1 MAAPSEALV
10 RWDRRARG
18 PIVVAALAPLVAAV
32 VLPAGRIGLLLVV
45 DLAAWAVFVVDLAV
59 RLRLDR
65 RYLRSGVGLFDLFIV
80 VFTFPWY
87 VVPAVGNT
95 AFLAVFRLAR
105 LLRLAT
111 ATRLGERLRFLLDR
125 LGPMAIVLAGSSFV
139 SSIILLRAE
148 PPEAGF
154 RTLGDTLWWSIVTF
168 TTVGF
173 GDLVPTTPIGR
184 FAGVIM
190 MLVGLA
196 ALGTVA
202 GALASMFGGEE
213 VAEEQAEIALLRAE
227 VARLA
232 AAVERLAGE

>member
-10 RWDRRARG
+10 RWDRRMRG
-18 PIVVAALAPLVAAV
+18 PIVVAALAPLVTV
-32 VLPAGRIGLLLVV
+32 VALPAGPAGLLLLV
-45 DLAAWAVFVVDLAV
+45 DLAAWAVFVVDLGA
-59 RLRLDR
+59 RMRLDR
-65 RYLRSGVGLFDLFIV
+65 RYLRSGEGLFDLFIV

-105 LLRLAT
+105 LLRLVS

-125 LGPMAIVLAGSSFV
+125 LGPMAIVLAVSSFV

-148 PPEAGF
+148 PAEAGF

-202 GALASMFGGEE
+202 GALASMFGGEHAASE
-213 VAEEQAEIALLRAE
+213 DAEIAALRAE